1 MDRSLI
7 IFILAST
14 ASYYPVYWCLKRLV
28 GRRRAS
34 SRSQPEDHGHD
45 AKTQFLEFL
54 RREAIGRVDAT
65 LSDVLA
71 ETMRTSKAAGA
82 GPRRFDHG
90 TLSRLHDTRRMLSA
104 LFSAEATAAF
114 DTVLMA
120 VERATPSRAK
130 DAYDE
135 IVGFTSRLSRGL
147 QA

>member
-1 MDRSLI
+1 MDQSVI
-7 IFILAST
+7 VFILASA
-14 ASYYPVYWCLKRLV
+14 ASYYPVYWCLKRLA
-28 GRRRAS
+28 GRRRAI
-34 SRSQPEDHGHD
+34 SRFQTVVHGQD

-54 RREAIGRVDAT
+54 RREAIGRVDAP

-71 ETMRTSKAAGA
+71 ETMRTTKAAGA
-82 GPRRFDHG
+82 GSRRFDHT

-104 LFSAEATAAF
+104 LFSVEATAAF

-147 QA
+147 